1 MSGHAA
7 RSLGLL
13 LCLNSAFHAES
24 RTGAHFQSIIAAG
37 SSDGKTPPLVP
48 RKGASTFK
56 VLQLADLH
64 LGEFFGSAQG
74 ALQDSETLK
83 AVTSVLD
90 EEKPDLVVFSGD
102 QLTGEGLPKDAD
114 RNSLLDK
121 LEEPLKKRNIPWA
134 TIFGNHDGCDTPDCL
149 QKVSKIS
156 LVAAPKAPPT
166 EADKAWA
173 DTIDCQQGHVDDIF
187 HLPSDTKVSPN
198 PCAKKKIVAKAVKE
212 PEKKGLLGRLR
223 DAAKNVATK
232 AKAKAAKEPEKK
244 VAEEAAVKTAAK
256 AEKAKKTE
264 TKKDGSDTKKGE
276 AGNATITE
284 DGGNKPALKAEKTSK
299 KPEVESD
306 PSMIIFNALG
316 SQAGKDNSWRDN
328 YLKHELAEK
337 LSRTGSDGIFKSK
350 GGGLSNYH
358 LKVFASD
365 EDAKAD
371 KPSYILWFV
380 DTGGGKRP
388 EGLQA
393 DQLEW
398 LNKEAESLEAK
409 YGPLPGALYA
419 HIPLQEYAHV
429 DPKSSVCSGISDDNI
444 NQAGPH
450 LFSLL
455 SKMRVNFVFAGHN
468 HGNDWCCKVKSGS
481 ASSFAAKG
489 APQDIELC
497 HGRHSGRGGYSTGG
511 IHLRG
516 ARILEIRPSFAKSF
530 LRGQASEMG
539 AKTWVRLEDG
549 SKDASWSEKHIPH
562 ALYHTVA

>member
-1 MSGHAA
+1 MTGHAA

-13 LCLNSAFHAES
+13 LCLSFAVHIES
-24 RTGAHFQSIIAAG
+24 RAGVHFQSLIAAE

-48 RKGASTFK
+48 RKGASSFK

-64 LGEFFGSAQG
+64 LGEFFGSDKG
-74 ALQDSETLK
+74 TMQDSETLK
-83 AVTSVLD
+83 AVTSLLD

-102 QLTGEGLPKDAD
+102 QLTGEGLPKTAD

-121 LEEPLKKRNIPWA
+121 LEEPLQKRNIPWA
-134 TIFGNHDGCDTPDCL
+134 TIFGNHDGCDTSDCL
-149 QKVSKIS
+149 QRVSKLS
-156 LVAAPKAPPT
+156 LAAAPKEPPT
-166 EADKAWA
+166 KADKAWSN
-173 DTIDCQQGHVDDIF
+173 TTDCIGGHVDDIF
-187 HLPSDTKVSPN
+187 HLPSDTEVSPN
-198 PCAKKKIVAKAVKE
+198 PCAKKNAH
-212 PEKKGLLGRLR
+212 
-223 DAAKNVATK
+223 
-232 AKAKAAKEPEKK
+232 AKAAKDAAAATVDDESAKARTVKAPDKK
-244 VAEEAAVKTAAK
+244 VAEKVAVKTGETAK
-256 AEKAKKTE
+256 QADHSKQS
-264 TKKDGSDTKKGE
+264 GSDTKKG
-276 AGNATITE
+276 ADGNATITE
-284 DGGNKPALKAEKTSK
+284 EGGKSPALKAERTSK
-299 KPEVESD
+299 TPVVESD
-306 PSMIIFNALG
+306 PSMIIFNALE
-316 SQAGKDNSWRDN
+316 SQDDNSWRDE

-337 LSRTGSDGIFKSK
+337 LSRTGTDGIFKSK
-350 GGGLSNYH
+350 GGGLTNYH

-393 DQLEW
+393 DQVEW
-398 LNKEAESLEAK
+398 LSKEAESLEAK

-429 DPKSSVCSGISDDNI
+429 DPRSSVCTGIHDDNI
-444 NQAGPH
+444 NQAGPR
-450 LFSLL
+450 LVSLL

-468 HGNDWCCKVKSGS
+468 HGNDWCCKVKADG

-489 APQDIELC
+489 APQDIKLC
-497 HGRHSGRGGYSTGG
+497 HGRHSGHGGYSTGG

-539 AKTWVRLEDG
+539 AKTWIRLEDG

-562 ALYHTVA
+562 DLYHTVA